1 MMEQWRDVSP
11 IMAAQLHAGAPAPA
25 KIAVI
30 GNFPPSRCGIAS
42 FTFDMVESLLALSPA
57 TQINVYPLTPCADA
71 VDFDVPVPQPIIKD
85 DPESYRAAAAAI
97 EASDVDLIWLQH
109 EFGLFGD
116 RAGRMIFE
124 LLDRTAAPLV
134 VTLHTVLEF
143 PDEEQRLVM
152 DRLCE
157 RASRLVV
164 MSEQGQRILSEVYG
178 VKSDRLALIPHGVPD
193 RPMGRSGA
201 MKDRFDLAGHD
212 IMLTFGLLSPGKG
225 IETVIEALPAI
236 TRRNPAVR
244 YVIAGA
250 THPNMIAR
258 EGEAYRD
265 SLMAKARELGVAG
278 SIQWID
284 RFMPTAEL
292 LDLIEAAEIY
302 LTPYSG
308 AAQSTS
314 GTLAYAFALG
324 KAVISTPYVHARE
337 LLKNGHGIL
346 VPFGNA
352 HAIAD
357 AVCSLLDDR
366 ESLHALQRRA
376 WLKARS
382 LTWPHFARASF
393 DVIAQVQARSRS
405 QLLHMPRIATPA
417 GAMRLVDD
425 VGMAQHSIFS
435 IPDRRH
441 GYCIDDNCR
450 ALILANRSQGR
461 FADCVETFAA
471 FVQHAWNPDRGAFRN
486 FMAFDRRW
494 LEEAGSEDSNG
505 RTLWALGATIAE
517 GRNASLQLWAETLF
531 EQAAPAMSGW
541 TSPRAMA
548 FAVLG
553 ADLALSARPQL
564 QAARHVLTYGA
575 KRLTAFYEQVSKV
588 DWCWFE
594 SVLAYDN
601 ARLAEALIRAG
612 ERLNDAKMT
621 AKGLEALEW
630 LDARQTAPAGH
641 FRPVGSRGF
650 GLSELPPLP
659 FDQQPVDA
667 WATVDAADAAF
678 DATQDAKWVGV
689 AHRAF
694 AWFFGA
700 NDRGVPVAKVETGSC
715 FDGITPTGTNL
726 NEGAESVLAFHL
738 ANRTMR
744 WLINKEDEARRVK
757 EDQTGPITA

>member
-1 MMEQWRDVSP
+1 MEQRRDVSP
-11 IMAAQLHAGAPAPA
+11 IMASQFPTGAPAPA

-42 FTFDMVESLLALSPA
+42 FTFDMMESLLALSPM
-57 TQINVYPLTPCADA
+57 TQIDVYPMSPRGDA
-71 VDFDVPVPQPIIKD
+71 VAFDAPVRQAIIKD
-85 DPESYRAAAAAI
+85 EPESYRAAAAAI

-116 RAGRMIFE
+116 SAGRMIFE
-124 LLDRTAAPLV
+124 LLDRASAPLV
-134 VTLHTVLEF
+134 VTLHTVLES
-143 PDEEQRLVM
+143 PDDNQRYVM
-152 DRLCE
+152 ERLCE

-164 MSEQGQRILSEVYG
+164 MCEQGQRILCESYG
-178 VKSDRLALIPHGVPD
+178 IKPEQIALIPHGVPD
-193 RPMGRSGA
+193 RPLARDEA
-201 MKDRFDLAGHD
+201 MKRKFDLLGHD
-212 IMLTFGLLSPGKG
+212 VMLTFGLLSRGKG
-225 IETVIEALPAI
+225 IETVIEALPTI
-236 TRRNPAVR
+236 TRLNPDVR

-250 THPNMIAR
+250 THPNLIAS

-265 SLMAKARELGVAG
+265 SLKAKAQELGVAG
-278 SIQWID
+278 YIQWID
-284 RFMPTAEL
+284 RFMPDAEL

-302 LTPYSG
+302 LTPYNG

-324 KAVISTPYVHARE
+324 KAVISTPYVHACE
-337 LLKNGHGIL
+337 LLKDGHGVL
-346 VPFGNA
+346 VPFGDA
-352 HAIAD
+352 VAIAD
-357 AVCSLLDDR
+357 AVCSLLKDR
-366 ESLHALQRRA
+366 NSLHALQRRA
-376 WLKARS
+376 WLKARNM
-382 LTWPHFARASF
+382 TWPHFARASF
-393 DVIAQVQARSRS
+393 EVIAQVKSRPHTR
-405 QLLHMPRIATPA
+405 LLQVPLIATPA

-471 FVQHAWNPDRGAFRN
+471 FVQHAWNPDRGVFRN

-505 RTLWALGATIAE
+505 RTLWSLGATIAE
-517 GRNASLQLWAETLF
+517 GRNASLRLWAETLF
-531 EQAAPAMSGW
+531 EEAAVMVSAW

-553 ADLALSARPQL
+553 ADLALSARPHSPT
-564 QAARHVLTYGA
+564 AWHVLTQGA
-575 KRLTAFYEQVSKV
+575 QRLSAFFERVSKA

-612 ERLNDAKMT
+612 ERLKDAQMT
-621 AKGLEALEW
+621 AHGLEALKW

-667 WATVDAADAAF
+667 WATIDAADAAF
-678 DATQDAKWVGV
+678 DATHDRQWVDV

-700 NDRGVPVAKVETGSC
+700 NDRGVSVAKVETGSC
-715 FDGITPTGTNL
+715 FDGITPTGTNM

-744 WLINKEDEARRVK
+744 LLINKDDEDRRVK
-757 EDQTGPITA
+757 EDKTGPLTA